1 VVCVVDG
8 DDGAVPAC
16 ASATWRAASAARSA
30 SRRWRRL
37 MGCGV
42 TREASRWLV
51 SWGSR
56 CCRRSGG

>member
-8 DDGAVPAC
+8 DGGVAPTC

-42 TREASRWLV
+42 TWEASRWLL
-51 SWGSR
+51 S
-56 CCRRSGG
+56 